1 MRFTLIL
8 LTCLFLQ
15 ISFSNG
21 QTKLGALLI
30 LEDANDNLTIR
41 PGFGLVLDHRI
52 SRHSGF
58 ETGLLYRTFRTSGA
72 FMTSEPPL
80 GGDPIFLPFEVRE
93 SYLTVPILYKF
104 HSRIVNISAGPTLD
118 FFVGWNDKTTTPDVE
133 ITNFSVDPS
142 FSFGGMLKISKAIKL
157 SDVLYLEPDLRINPI
172 FSSGRI
178 YGGFGIA
185 FSYLSKKD

>member
-1 MRFTLIL
+1 M
-8 LTCLFLQ
+8 LT
-15 ISFSNG
+15 
-21 QTKLGALLI
+21 
-30 LEDANDNLTIR
+30 LEDANDNLSIR
-41 PGFGLVLDHRI
+41 PGGGIFLDHRFT
-52 SRHSGF
+52 RKSGI
-58 ETGLLYRTFRTSGA
+58 ETGVFYRTFRTSGA
-72 FMTSEPPL
+72 LMTSEPPL
-80 GGDPIFLPFEVRE
+80 GGDPIFLPFQVRE

-118 FFVGWNDKTTTPDVE
+118 FFVGWNDKTTTPDVGV
-133 ITNFSVDPS
+133 TNFSVDPS

-157 SDVLYLEPDLRINPI
+157 SDVFYLEPDVRINPI